1 MHKKGFFRLR
11 SQLTLLA
18 LIIVLALGLVSVP
31 VSARPVS
38 AQGSSIT
45 FGISNNVD
53 TLDPNVTT
61 FSSVGVIMQ
70 HVFDPLVWQYPLG
83 EFHPGLATEWSVNED
98 ATEYTFKLRQG
109 VTFHD
114 GTPFNAEAVKF
125 TFDRIMD
132 PDTQSQMAFSYL
144 GPYVETQVVDDYTA
158 VVKFSSPYAA
168 FLDSASQPQLGIT
181 SPTAVETLGDE
192 YGLSMVVGTGPFK
205 LVSYVPDSEV
215 VLERNPDYNWG
226 PEDIFGQS
234 GPTNVDRLT
243 FKIIQEPATRLAALE
258 SGEVDYIDEVPA
270 QDVARLDEESN
281 YKVMQIDQPG
291 HGWSLMFNFEKS
303 PTDELA
309 VRQAIIM
316 GSDKQG
322 MIDTVFDGFGTP
334 ACSPLTKVMFAYAPL
349 QCEQYP
355 YDKEAAGRVLDE
367 AGWVM
372 NDSTGIREK
381 DGQPLVIEHWYRA
394 DSWPGDE
401 MATFMQYDLAQIGI
415 EVHLNGASQSGY
427 FDAVRSG
434 QHNTQNWWDTQ
445 TDPGAVMRTLFHSSN
460 ADGGTNRNRYRNPKM
475 DQLIVDAAGET
486 DPTAQ
491 KELYIEIQQLVEDD
505 AIMDFYVDPVLLF
518 ANDASLDGVVYLGG
532 GYSPDFY
539 AATLGG

>member
-1 MHKKGFFRLR
+1 MHKKVFFGLR
-11 SQLTLLA
+11 SKLTLLA

-31 VSARPVS
+31 APARPVS

-125 TFDRIMD
+125 TFDRIIN

-158 VVKFSSPYAA
+158 VVKFSSPFAA

-181 SPTAVETLGDE
+181 SPTAVATLGEE

-205 LVSYVPDSEV
+205 LASYVPDSEV

-234 GPTNVDRLT
+234 GPTNVDSLI

-281 YKVMQIDQPG
+281 YTVMQIDQPG

-322 MIDTVFDGFGTP
+322 MIDTVFNGFGTP

-415 EVHLNGASQSGY
+415 QVNLNGASQSGY

-486 DPTAQ
+486 DPARQ
-491 KELYIEIQQLVEDD
+491 KELYLEIQQLVEDD
-505 AIMDFYVDPVLLF
+505 AIMVFYVDPVLLF